1 MASERMTAED
11 KARVGLLAGRAFSP
25 SAPVRERDV
34 FAGRREQIH
43 QVVDAI
49 NQDGQ
54 SVLIYGERGVGK
66 TSLANVIDDF

>member
-43 QVVDAI
+43 
-49 NQDGQ
+49 
-54 SVLIYGERGVGK
+54 
-66 TSLANVIDDF
+66 